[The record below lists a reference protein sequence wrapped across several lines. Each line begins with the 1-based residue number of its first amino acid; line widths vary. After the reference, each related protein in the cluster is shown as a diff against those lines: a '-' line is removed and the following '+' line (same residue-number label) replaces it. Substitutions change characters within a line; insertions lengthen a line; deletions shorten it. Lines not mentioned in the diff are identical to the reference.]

1 MTVGQV
7 TRFATMDIFYAHLNI
22 LQFINEGSENVLR
35 TEALSKY
42 YSVLSL
48 PPCCSFTEVISF
60 RPPTMSPADQQKK
73 RSYDRAMMSPADRR
87 EQKRSYDQRLVN
99 CACSLSYCKRTV
111 TSTTRRKHRKKMR
124 EIASTQGDVA
134 QDDGKDKKDGK
145 VFILLSTTSYRWQRM
160 QRVGRRQMG
169 KVLSS
174 ELLSRQK

>member
-7 TRFATMDIFYAHLNI
+7 TIFATMDIFYAHLNI

-73 RSYDRAMMSPADRR
+73 RPYDHAMMSPADRR

-145 VFILLSTTSYRWQRM
+145 AFILLSTTSYR
-160 QRVGRRQMG
+160 
-169 KVLSS
+169 
-174 ELLSRQK
+174 

>member
-1 MTVGQV
+1 MSYKTYHYV
-7 TRFATMDIFYAHLNI
+7 TQLGPEAKKSRLVDDGGPGYKICHHGYI
-22 LQFINEGSENVLR
+22 LRSLKYSSVYFNEGSENVLR

-73 RSYDRAMMSPADRR
+73 RSYDHAMMSPADRR

-145 VFILLSTTSYRWQRM
+145 VFILLSTTSYR
-160 QRVGRRQMG
+160 
-169 KVLSS
+169 
-174 ELLSRQK
+174 